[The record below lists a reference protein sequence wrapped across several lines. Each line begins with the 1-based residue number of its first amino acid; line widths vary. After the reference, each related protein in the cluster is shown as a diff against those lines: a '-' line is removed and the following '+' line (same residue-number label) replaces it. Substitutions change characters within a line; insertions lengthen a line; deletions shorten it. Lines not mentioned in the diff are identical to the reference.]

1 MQKIRHFIKSIK
13 ELCYDMN
20 RSLPK
25 KLSLYIAFPLFLL
38 YSLELISGYYHQFT
52 VFSIV
57 FICIELCSIV
67 LFIQFPYTGSI
78 IIIIL
83 WITAVSI
90 KPVLPYSF
98 VFAGLSATV
107 ILGYI
112 NIPSAISILLFATSI
127 LFFPT
132 SYRQE
137 RTRHVRYY
145 VLDPSHNR
153 VRHSSPSESKTR
165 HQSTDHPQMEGR
177 NRRRAARH
185 RMQRSYLRNPPNKP
199 FKE

>member
-20 RSLPK
+20 RSLPR
-25 KLSLYIAFPLFLL
+25 KLSLCIAFPLFLL

-83 WITAVSI
+83 WITAISI
-90 KPVLPYSF
+90 KPALPYSF
-98 VFAGLSATV
+98 VSLQRSASSC
-107 ILGYI
+107 
-112 NIPSAISILLFATSI
+112 PSQA
-127 LFFPT
+127 
-132 SYRQE
+132 SYFSNPIQ
-137 RTRHVRYY
+137 TKA
-145 VLDPSHNR
+145 
-153 VRHSSPSESKTR
+153 HSSCSAQHSWP
-165 HQSTDHPQMEGR
+165 
-177 NRRRAARH
+177 
-185 RMQRSYLRNPPNKP
+185 
-199 FKE
+199 